1 MSSFFPNGTQFSFST
16 ALGAAIPVTAITN
29 ADPAVASATAPPTDG
44 SIVVVTSGW
53 SALNDTVA
61 RTTGEVAGTSFE
73 LEGVDTTDTTI
84 YPAGEGVGSVAVASS
99 FVGLTQINDATMSG
113 GEQQFYQFQYV
124 EDKSGR
130 QRQKPTY
137 KNAMV
142 LTLTMDYDPTLG
154 WYDDLITVD
163 QAGALIVLKTILP
176 SGDTILYLGYPSFNP
191 TPTFAKNT
199 NQQVTAT
206 FSLVCRP
213 IRYAAA

>member
-16 ALGAAIPVTAITN
+16 ALGSAIPVTAISN

-44 SIVVVTSGW
+44 SIVVVTSDW
-53 SALNDTVA
+53 SALNETVA

-73 LEGVDTTDTTI
+73 LEGVDTTSTTR
-84 YPAGEGVGSVAVASS
+84 YPAGEGAGSVQVASS
-99 FVGLTQINDATMSG
+99 FVGLTQITDSTLSG
-113 GEQQFYQFQYV
+113 GEQQFFQYQYV
-124 EDKSGR
+124 EDVNNR

-142 LTLTMDYDPTLG
+142 LTLTMDYDPTLP
-154 WYDDLITVD
+154 WYDDLIAAD
-163 QAGALIVLKTILP
+163 QAGALVVFKTVLA
-176 SGDTILYLGYPSFNP
+176 SGDTVLYLGYPSFNP
-191 TPTFAKNT
+191 TPTFSKNQ

-206 FSLVCRP
+206 FSLVCQP